1 MKLIWELD
9 MICKCWINDIYGVLH
24 SVYYFYYWL
33 LLLLLL
39 CISWASQMKLV
50 LKKSP
55 TNAGDIRD
63 MSSSPGLGRSPGG
76 WHGNP
81 LQYSCLENP
90 MDREGWQA
98 TVHGVAESWTWL
110 TLSLLSL
117 WFSVVAEVL
126 FVLKGWYRKG
136 EIFIAYGIM
145 IVKWTFFYPS
155 YGMHWHYIKL
165 YQVLSHSTS
174 LF

>member
-1 MKLIWELD
+1 MAKQDLEGSCKASSSCVLVKPCGSSLLINYE
-9 MICKCWINDIYGVLH
+9 
-24 SVYYFYYWL
+24 WL
-33 LLLLLL
+33 IILGLPSSSAGKESA
-39 CISWASQMKLV
+39 CS
-50 LKKSP
+50 
-55 TNAGDIRD
+55 AGDSGDLASI
-63 MSSSPGLGRSPGG
+63 PGSGRSPGG
-76 WHGNP
+76 GHGNP